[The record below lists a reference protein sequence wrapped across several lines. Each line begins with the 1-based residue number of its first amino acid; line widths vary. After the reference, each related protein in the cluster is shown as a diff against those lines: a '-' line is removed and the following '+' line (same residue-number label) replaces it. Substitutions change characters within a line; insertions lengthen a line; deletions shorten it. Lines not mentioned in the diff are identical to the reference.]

1 MSKTL
6 EKEQNEEFNM
16 SSENVKEYYTDLV
29 KGDDKSVEL
38 IKIINRA
45 FEQATKSEKT
55 KEKKKKIETREIKE
69 MRHTIRVCFKS
80 VFHREPSLEMIEKI
94 EYKLPENIKMNAFRW
109 EWYDEE
115 VVEMVRDWIKNFVS
129 YTQKKK

>member
-69 MRHTIRVCFKS
+69 MRHTIRVCIKS
-80 VFHREPSLEMIEKI
+80 VFHREPNLEMIEKI